1 MSAKIVNKK
10 KSYTA
15 LITIGVIGGI
25 SVVAFL
31 LAKKHKI
38 KINSINENK
47 EGDNIVSK
55 TYIISVG
62 LRYVEINSKPNER
75 DIFVLNEP
83 IFIYTF
89 NTIEEKDKN
98 GIPKVE
104 VTIKNRFTKKE
115 EKIIL
120 EDALPN

>member
-1 MSAKIVNKK
+1 MSAKIVNRK

-47 EGDNIVSK
+47 EGDNILSK

-62 LRYVEINSKPNER
+62 LKYVEINSEPNER
-75 DIFVLNEP
+75 DTFVLNEP

>member
-1 MSAKIVNKK
+1 MSAKIVNRK

-47 EGDNIVSK
+47 EGDNILSK

-75 DIFVLNEP
+75 DTFVLNEP

>member
-1 MSAKIVNKK
+1 MSAKIVNRK

-47 EGDNIVSK
+47 KCDNILSK

-75 DIFVLNEP
+75 DTFVLNEP
-83 IFIYTF
+83 VFIYTF
-89 NTIEEKDKN
+89 NTIEQKDKN

>member
-1 MSAKIVNKK
+1 MSAKIVNRK

-47 EGDNIVSK
+47 EGDNILSK

-62 LRYVEINSKPNER
+62 LKYVEINSEPNER
-75 DIFVLNEP
+75 DTFVLNEP

-104 VTIKNRFTKKE
+104 VKIKNRFTKKE

>member
-1 MSAKIVNKK
+1 MSAKIVNRK

-15 LITIGVIGGI
+15 LITIVVIGGI

-62 LRYVEINSKPNER
+62 LRYVEINSNPNER
-75 DIFVLNEP
+75 DTFVLNEP

-104 VTIKNRFTKKE
+104 ITIKNRFTKKE